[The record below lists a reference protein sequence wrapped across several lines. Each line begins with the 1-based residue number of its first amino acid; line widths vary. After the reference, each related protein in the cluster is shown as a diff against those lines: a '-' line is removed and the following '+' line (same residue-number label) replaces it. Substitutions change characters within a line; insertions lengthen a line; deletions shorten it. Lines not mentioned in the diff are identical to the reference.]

1 MREYDLLQAIG
12 DIDDVYIVRI
22 YERLEKRGKQFP
34 IFQRFMRVLAA
45 CFLFGLLVAGVGL
58 MLQTGEAKPSTE
70 TTETT
75 ETTEFIPE
83 PSVEAPALSPMI
95 YVNGIR
101 YVIDPQD
108 TSFEQAQETFVYIG
122 KIQSVVESYDEPHE
136 EFQANYEYLMGVE
149 LYQYGDD
156 IVAFSDGRYR
166 LYTKQ

>member
-1 MREYDLLQAIG
+1 MKEYDLLLAIG
-12 DIDDVYIVRI
+12 DIDDVYIERI
-22 YERLEKRGKQFP
+22 YDRLKKRGKQFP
-34 IFQRFMRVLAA
+34 ISRRFMRVLAA

-58 MLQTGEAKPSTE
+58 ILRTGESKPS
-70 TTETT
+70 T

-122 KIQSVVESYDEPHE
+122 KIQSVVESYEEPHE

>member
-12 DIDDVYIVRI
+12 NIDDVYIERI
-22 YERLEKRGKQFP
+22 YERLEKRKKRIP
-34 IFQRFMRVLAA
+34 LSRRFMGVLAA
-45 CFLFGLLVAGVGL
+45 CFLFGVLVAGLCL
-58 MLQTGEAKPSTE
+58 MLRTGKSKPSTK
-70 TTETT
+70 
-75 ETTEFIPE
+75 TTEFIPE

-108 TSFEQAQETFVYIG
+108 TSFDRAQETFVYIG
-122 KIQSVVESYDEPHE
+122 KIQSVVESYDKTHE

-156 IVAFSDGRYR
+156 IVAFSDGRYQ

>member
-1 MREYDLLQAIG
+1 MKEYDLLLAIG
-12 DIDDVYIVRI
+12 DIDDVYIERI
-22 YERLEKRGKQFP
+22 YERLEKRKKRIP
-34 IFQRFMRVLAA
+34 ISRRFMGVLAA
-45 CFLFGLLVAGVGL
+45 CFLFGLLVAGVDL
-58 MLQTGEAKPSTE
+58 IFRTGESKPSTE

-108 TSFEQAQETFVYIG
+108 TSFDRAQDTFVYIG
-122 KIQSVVESYDEPHE
+122 RIQSVVESYDEPHE
-136 EFQANYEYLMGVE
+136 EFQTNYDYLMDVE